1 MGGGG
6 GGRKGGRRGIS
17 TAKTRRAARMAAKQG
32 IGTGVRAAFNRGER
46 GFSAF
51 GGSYS
56 GGNVGVVGTDAY
68 NAATPA
74 ERAAAQENMRNW
86 ESYQAG
92 TLSKSQIPGTAEYAQ
107 RIRKEEAKE
116 KTTKAESG
124 FADTFKKAMAITG
137 FVAAPGI
144 FSGANLINTLKKK
157 DTDYSKAFAPQSIAD
172 KYGAWSPQN
181 LSRFG
186 AETTDSGDW
195 NMAGNYPSSADQK
208 TLREAFNLNPTK
220 ENQQKIMDRY
230 GLFFSLPI
238 KKVEAAPSS
247 FDIAGIS
254 GPEAKTLM
262 GIIANPATPKYMKD
276 NAIKTMQQEAPK
288 TLQKN
293 FPGLGLVQ
301 NNQWSPGN
309 LGGEIGQIASAGTYG
324 LGIGQ
329 NEVGQVT
336 RSNDPIA
343 QENRNILNQI
353 SNRLASSDT
362 PGMDKLNRS
371 WNRGLGTDT
380 RAVRSATVRSRGGG
394 ARPLPT
400 LASQAPALKA
410 AQDQQAQAGNLTI
423 ADYLKQSQEQSAQ
436 SRAALSQLQTG
447 RTDLSAQIEALKKQ
461 YGEDVDLTGLQK
473 QSGEFQTAI
482 DQRTAD
488 LSAYDQ
494 AVRGNV
500 VRQQQMWATPQ
511 RTWGVKARTSEYK
524 SPLQQFGRKARQET
538 KKIQT
543 KTPTISNLAA
553 TWGNLPVLN
562 V

>member
-1 MGGGG
+1 MGGRGG

-17 TAKTRRAARMAAKQG
+17 TARTRRAARMAAKKG
-32 IGTGVRAAFNRGER
+32 IGTGVRAAHARGER

-51 GGSYS
+51 GGKYS
-56 GGNVGVVGTDAY
+56 GGNVGVAGTDAY

-74 ERAAAQENMRNW
+74 QRAAAQENMRNW
-86 ESYQAG
+86 TSYQAG

-124 FADTFKKAMAITG
+124 FGETLKKALAIG
-137 FVAAPGI
+137 SFVSAPGI
-144 FSGANLINTLKKK
+144 ATGLNLANTLKKK
-157 DTDYSKAFAPQSIAD
+157 DTDYSKAFAPQSLAD

-186 AETTDSGDW
+186 AETTDPGNWNLAMDNTVNPNLPGEGFGMSQELRKIQKAISDTTTPKDALPGLQRRMFQLQNPGLDLASNVAESSYERWQRQNPEGLNRPDTNYNQWQQQHKELTPFSAPVRKASADW
-195 NMAGNYPSSADQK
+195 GMGSELGQVAYAGN
-208 TLREAFNLNPTK
+208 
-220 ENQQKIMDRY
+220 
-230 GLFFSLPI
+230 
-238 KKVEAAPSS
+238 
-247 FDIAGIS
+247 
-254 GPEAKTLM
+254 
-262 GIIANPATPKYMKD
+262 
-276 NAIKTMQQEAPK
+276 
-288 TLQKN
+288 
-293 FPGLGLVQ
+293 
-301 NNQWSPGN
+301 
-309 LGGEIGQIASAGTYG
+309 YG

-353 SNRLASSDT
+353 STRLASSDT

-380 RAVRSATVRSRGGG
+380 RAVRSATIRSGGGG

-423 ADYLKQSQEQSAQ
+423 TDYLKQSQEQSAQ